1 MARFHGYTN
10 AGNGIERISAE
21 SRTREKVAEVNRD
34 VNDIRSEILTL
45 KIMVKAMM
53 EIMAERGVEPEI
65 INAKIQEIASR
76 PDTFMP
82 TAKLSTPCPRCG
94 RLVLD
99 NGNTP
104 LVGTCLYCGEVVKF
118 IPVFETG
125 DKEQELSQSD
135 SITEDL

>member
-1 MARFHGYTN
+1 MAKFRSYTN

-34 VNDIRSEILTL
+34 VNDIRSELLSL
-45 KIMVKAMM
+45 KIMVEAMM
-53 EIMAERGVEPEI
+53 EIMAERGVEPEQ

-82 TAKLSTPCPRCG
+82 TTKLSMPCPRCG

-125 DKEQELSQSD
+125 DKEPEQLGE
-135 SITEDL
+135 